1 MNHEQG
7 TYYNVEMWKCEATP
21 YVRIQVELKTK
32 QEHIIMW
39 KCAAHVKRD
48 KFALCENVSRV
59 ELRTRNFRA

>member
-7 TYYNVEMWKCEATP
+7 TYYNVEMWKCEAAP

-39 KCAAHVKRD
+39 KCAAAPYVRM
-48 KFALCENVSRV
+48 
-59 ELRTRNFRA
+59 